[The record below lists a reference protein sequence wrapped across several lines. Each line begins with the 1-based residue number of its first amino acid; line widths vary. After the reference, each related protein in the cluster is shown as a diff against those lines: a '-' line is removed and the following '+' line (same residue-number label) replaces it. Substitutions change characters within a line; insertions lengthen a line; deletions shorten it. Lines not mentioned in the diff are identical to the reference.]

1 MITHN
6 MQSALELGNRT
17 IMMDRGRIVMSAS
30 GEDRKISHGLRPS
43 ADIQGSVRQRP
54 RQRQNVA
61 DIIVEDLMPNI

>member
-30 GEDRKISHGLRPS
+30 GEDRKSLTVSDLLRIFREAS
-43 ADIQGSVRQRP
+43 GK
-54 RQRQNVA
+54 
-61 DIIVEDLMPNI
+61 DLDNDRMLLI